1 MTRLERLSEDND
13 CILNSLLVS
22 GRARALPGA
31 LRVSRREL
39 LLLVPRRRV
48 TMQLHLREP
57 DGDGRIIADSGRDE
71 ELYDV
76 PVGIIVLLSI
86 FYGTISAVAVL
97 GNSLVI
103 WIVATSRGMQ
113 NVTNYYIA
121 NLALADIV
129 IGLFAIPF
137 QFQAALLQRWILPHF
152 MCPFCPFV
160 QVLTVTVSV
169 FTLTA
174 IAIDRHRAILN
185 PLR

>member
-1 MTRLERLSEDND
+1 MLD
-13 CILNSLLVS
+13 
-22 GRARALPGA
+22 
-31 LRVSRREL
+31 
-39 LLLVPRRRV
+39 
-48 TMQLHLREP
+48 
-57 DGDGRIIADSGRDE
+57 ADSAEPAHYLEHYAFLGGNCSTWCQDDAPVLCNCTYGNLTVADEE

-103 WIVATSRGMQ
+103 WIVTTSRGMQ

>member
-1 MTRLERLSEDND
+1 M
-13 CILNSLLVS
+13 
-22 GRARALPGA
+22 
-31 LRVSRREL
+31 
-39 LLLVPRRRV
+39 
-48 TMQLHLREP
+48 
-57 DGDGRIIADSGRDE
+57 
-71 ELYDV
+71 

-137 QFQAALLQRWILPHF
+137 QVQAAREKVPLQGTGP
-152 MCPFCPFV
+152 P
-160 QVLTVTVSV
+160 
-169 FTLTA
+169 TA
-174 IAIDRHRAILN
+174 WNAPACRMQSSQTGAATKWDSARMRYKCVCK
-185 PLR
+185 